1 MKESLNFVLDG
12 ISSRDMKCMQVSMDA
27 GLYEE
32 IFLPQKSI
40 REVKVRGN
48 NTPYHYGVDYEPL
61 NMPMVIKLN
70 DNLSDNEVRAFCRWI
85 DQPYY
90 KEFYFENRPDRRFYV
105 MYEGDSRRLHNG
117 VVSGIVSI
125 NFRCNSPYSYSP
137 VFVSD
142 TYDLSD
148 NPLEGSEIVFVN
160 SGDLPCKPI
169 LEFEKV
175 GNGDMKIVNL
185 SNAGQE
191 FELKALLNGEKIRVD
206 NHHKEIDTDIVGT
219 YRYDNHNDVFLEML
233 RGNNYL
239 KVYGNVKDMKFI
251 YQFETKG

>member
-1 MKESLNFVLDG
+1 MKESLHFVLDG
-12 ISSRDMKCMQVSMDA
+12 ISSRDMKCMQVSFDA

-32 IFLPQKSI
+32 IFLPNKTI
-40 REVKVRGN
+40 IEKKVRYN
-48 NTPYHYGVDYEPL
+48 HKPYFVGTEYDPL
-61 NMPMVIKLN
+61 EIPMTIQFE
-70 DNLSDNEVRAFCRWI
+70 DATDEEVRSICRWL
-85 DQPYY
+85 DQDYY
-90 KEFYFENRPDRRFYV
+90 KEFYFENRPERRFYV
-105 MYEGDSRRLHNG
+105 IYSGDSRLLHNG
-117 VVSGIVSI
+117 IRDSGIVSLV
-125 NFRCNSPYSYSP
+125 FRTNNPFSYSP

-142 TYDLSD
+142 TYDLSVNGTD
-148 NPLEGSEIVFVN
+148 GTDITFVN

-175 GNGDMKIVNL
+175 GNGDLRIVNL

-191 FELKALLNGEKIRVD
+191 FELKALLSGEKIRVD
-206 NHHKEIDTDIVGT
+206 NHHKEIETDIVGT

-239 KVYGNVKDMKFI
+239 KVYGNVKMRFV